1 MKISEMSIPHAY
13 LITTEPF
20 PDRRGH
26 FRETWR
32 QSAFTEA
39 TGYPLPV
46 GQISSSVSR
55 KNTIRGIH
63 GTVTP
68 PGQAKLVTCVS
79 GAVLDVC
86 VDLRIGSPTF
96 GKYETV
102 VLEAGSG
109 TSVYY
114 ADGLGHAFLALADD
128 TQLTYVCSAE
138 YVPGT
143 MIDVQAFDPEIGI
156 PWRPTAEP
164 VMSDKDRAA
173 PPLAEA
179 AASGLLPTY
188 EQCLELYADLAT
200 AGAR

>member
-20 PDRRGH
+20 PDRRGL

-39 TGYPLPV
+39 TGYPLTV
-46 GQISSSVSR
+46 GQISCSVSR

-68 PGQAKLVTCVS
+68 PGQAKLVTCVR
-79 GAVLDVC
+79 GATLDVV

-96 GKYETV
+96 GKHETV
-102 VLEAGSG
+102 VLDAGSG
-109 TSVYY
+109 TSVYL
-114 ADGLGHAFLALADD
+114 ADGLGHAFQALTDD
-128 TQLTYVCSAE
+128 THVTYVCSAE
-138 YVPGT
+138 YVDGT

-156 PWRPTAEP
+156 PWQPAGEP
-164 VMSDKDRAA
+164 LMSDKDRAA
-173 PPLAEA
+173 PTLAEA

-188 EQCLELYADLAT
+188 EQCLKLYADLAP